1 MVWAAGD
8 QQHSQT
14 VQIFDA
20 TVQDNRHVNLQDL
33 KAGEWASTSV
43 DFTRDSRRNDGRR
56 DTFRAGHK
64 VDDLFFF
71 VTPEPGKNATLFVDE
86 VVLFDAGF

>member
-1 MVWAAGD
+1 
-8 QQHSQT
+8 
-14 VQIFDA
+14 
-20 TVQDNRHVNLQDL
+20 VNLHDL
-33 KAGEWASTSV
+33 KSGEWATTYV
-43 DFTRDSRRNDGRR
+43 DFTRDSRRNDGSR

-71 VTPEPGKNATLFVDE
+71 VTPESSKEATLFVDE